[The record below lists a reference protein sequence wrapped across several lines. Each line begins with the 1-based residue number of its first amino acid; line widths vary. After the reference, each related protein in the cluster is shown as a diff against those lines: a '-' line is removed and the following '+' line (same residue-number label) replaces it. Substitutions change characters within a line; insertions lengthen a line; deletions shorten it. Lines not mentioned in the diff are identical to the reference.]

1 MGRKFSIQGLSF
13 LITVTFLTTAQ
24 GMDRQVGCCSFPS
37 TVACC
42 EQDDIVQTESVR
54 WRERDARAERI
65 REMWRKKDDGKR
77 DVLPDCG
84 KM

>member
-1 MGRKFSIQGLSF
+1 
-13 LITVTFLTTAQ
+13 
-24 GMDRQVGCCSFPS
+24 
-37 TVACC
+37 
-42 EQDDIVQTESVR
+42 VR
-54 WRERDARAERI
+54 WRERDARGERI